1 MPPLPLPL
9 PYCTTAG
16 SLPACVCASL
26 LCQQTRPSK
35 GISHVKLYVSLP
47 RCHSSPGP
55 FSSAAHHRFLCG
67 IDDSRH
73 TVTKWRQSVVC
84 YPPPQRCL
92 AEPRWLPFFLSCTLF
107 FIFCRTFS
115 TRSFFGVETE
125 RFCLRALSRTKKS
138 CEIYLVQLF
147 GTLKRDHSIKALF
160 TCNFGH
166 KIILPPPM
174 FI

>member
-73 TVTKWRQSVVC
+73 TVTKWRQSVIC
-84 YPPPQRCL
+84 HPPPRRCL
-92 AEPRWLPFFLSCTLF
+92 TEPRWLAFFHSLLLVNLD
-107 FIFCRTFS
+107 
-115 TRSFFGVETE
+115 TRSFFRVGLKGSACEHLAEQNKLLWNIVSGTFLYFEVRPFTG
-125 RFCLRALSRTKKS
+125 SS
-138 CEIYLVQLF
+138 CSTCKF
-147 GTLKRDHSIKALF
+147 GQNLTA
-160 TCNFGH
+160 
-166 KIILPPPM
+166 PPPM
-174 FI
+174 FT